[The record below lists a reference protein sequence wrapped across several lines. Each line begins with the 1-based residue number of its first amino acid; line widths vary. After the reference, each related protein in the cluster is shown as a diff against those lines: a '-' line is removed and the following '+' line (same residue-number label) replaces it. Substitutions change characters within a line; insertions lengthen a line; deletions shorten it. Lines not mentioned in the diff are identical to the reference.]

1 MNTNTFVFHCL
12 PQAVFPPADSVR
24 LRQREVSSKNRR
36 AKRTSPIFAFICLLP
51 VVFLPGISGA
61 QQVKK
66 IPRIGFITTGYPVSI
81 AHLLEGFKQGLR
93 EHGYVEGKNVVL
105 EIRYGEAKAKQIP
118 ILAAD
123 LVRLNVDVIV
133 AAPNPA
139 IDVVRRATQTIPIVM
154 PIGSDPVGA
163 GFANSLARPGG
174 NITGLSA
181 YSPELNGKRLELLKE
196 AVPHLSR
203 VALMMSP
210 KVLGNPLDLKET
222 EVAARSLRLRSQLY
236 EVSASSEL
244 ESVFK
249 AMANEKNDGFV
260 VFPGQP
266 TLFVSR
272 KQIVELAVKYRLP
285 AMYPLS
291 DYVTTGGLISYG
303 VNNLELFRRAASYVD
318 KILKGAKPSELP
330 IEQPTKFD
338 LVINLKTAKQI
349 GLTIPPNVLA
359 RADKVIR

>member
-1 MNTNTFVFHCL
+1 M
-12 PQAVFPPADSVR
+12 
-24 LRQREVSSKNRR
+24 
-36 AKRTSPIFAFICLLP
+36 ICLL
-51 VVFLPGISGA
+51 LPGVLLPTVSVA
-61 QQVKK
+61 QSKK
-66 IPRIGFITTGYPVSI
+66 VPRIGLITTGYAVSI

-93 EHGYVEGKNVVL
+93 EYGYVEGQNIVL
-105 EIRYGEAKAKQIP
+105 ELRYGEAKADRIP

-133 AAPNPA
+133 AIPNPA
-139 IDVVRRATQTIPIVM
+139 VDAVRRATQTIPIVM

-196 AVPHLSR
+196 TVPHLSR

-210 KVLGNPLDLKET
+210 KVPGNPLDLKET

-236 EVSASSEL
+236 EVSASTEL
-244 ESVFK
+244 ESAFK
-249 AMANEKNDGFV
+249 AMADDKTDGFV

-303 VNNLELFRRAASYVD
+303 VNNLELFRRAAWYVD
-318 KILKGAKPSELP
+318 RILKGAKPADLP
-330 IEQPTKFD
+330 IEQPTKFE
-338 LVINLKTAKQI
+338 LVINLRTAKQI
-349 GLTIPPNVLA
+349 GVTIPPNVLA
-359 RADKVIR
+359 RADRVIR